1 MSPFFFVNRR
11 RKRKRNVRGWEGGK
25 ERERERE
32 CRMLWSSL
40 FRALYIYPDIR
51 PIWYAF
57 IIDDLLGQHRRY
69 WIFLFF
75 FCPCYTCCLCVCLCL
90 WNFFFRSII
99 LHATHKFHHTFHA
112 IYFTTGS
119 LKVRSFVQ
127 KKILWIFFQIHY
139 EWINQITIYIVNE
152 QQVLS
157 TYNIHTLINV
167 DNIKNQQYESYDD
180 DGHDDDHVS

>member
-25 ERERERE
+25 ERERERVSNV
-32 CRMLWSSL
+32 MVLIVSST
-40 FRALYIYPDIR
+40 IYLP
-51 PIWYAF
+51 
-57 IIDDLLGQHRRY
+57 RY
-69 WIFLFF
+69 TTNLVCIHYRWLVGSTSSILNLSIF

-119 LKVRSFVQ
+119 FKVRSFVQ

>member
-25 ERERERE
+25 ERERE

-119 LKVRSFVQ
+119 FKVRSFVQ
-127 KKILWIFFQIHY
+127 KKNSLNIFSNSLWMNQPNHY
-139 EWINQITIYIVNE
+139 IYCKRATSSFYIQHTHTNQCR
-152 QQVLS
+152 
-157 TYNIHTLINV
+157 
-167 DNIKNQQYESYDD
+167 QY
-180 DGHDDDHVS
+180 